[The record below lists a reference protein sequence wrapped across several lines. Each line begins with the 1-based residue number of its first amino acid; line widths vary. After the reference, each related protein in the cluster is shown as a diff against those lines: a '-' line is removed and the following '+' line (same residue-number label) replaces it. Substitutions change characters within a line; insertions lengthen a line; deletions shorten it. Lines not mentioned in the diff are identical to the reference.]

1 MAKQPSLTPQSQDFS
16 AWYNELVY
24 RAELVDLSPV
34 RGAFVIRPYG
44 WSLWENVQR
53 ELDAMFKATGH
64 ENLQF
69 PMLIPMSYFQ
79 REAQH
84 VEGFSPELAVVT
96 HAGGQ
101 ELEEPLAIRPTSETI
116 IGELYA
122 KWVQSYRDL
131 PLKYNQW
138 CNVMRWEMRTRPF
151 LRTTEFYWQEGH
163 TAHADEEEARAE
175 VRLMLDVYAEFAER
189 YAALP
194 VIRGEKTEGER
205 FAGAVQTLTIEAMM
219 RDGKALQS
227 GTSHYLGQ
235 NFAKAFDIKF
245 NDVNNEQAYAHTT
258 SWGLS
263 TRMIGAIIMG
273 HGDDAGLVLPPR
285 LAPVQVVVVPMGRSG
300 DEAGRARVAAEI
312 DRLLAELRGAGV
324 RVKVDERDAN
334 PGAKFYEWELKGVPL
349 RVEIGPKDLESGS
362 ALVKDRLASG
372 KESVPLSG
380 LAAYLVKELDA
391 FHDRL
396 FERARAFRDERTV
409 VASNYDELVAG
420 VERGFVIA
428 SHCGDPESERVIQEA
443 TKATVRCI
451 PLEGIDA
458 TGTKCVHTGR
468 PSAYPTKVVFAKA
481 Y

>member
-1 MAKQPSLTPQSQDFS
+1 
-16 AWYNELVY
+16 
-24 RAELVDLSPV
+24 
-34 RGAFVIRPYG
+34 
-44 WSLWENVQR
+44 
-53 ELDAMFKATGH
+53 
-64 ENLQF
+64 
-69 PMLIPMSYFQ
+69 
-79 REAQH
+79 
-84 VEGFSPELAVVT
+84 
-96 HAGGQ
+96 
-101 ELEEPLAIRPTSETI
+101 
-116 IGELYA
+116 
-122 KWVQSYRDL
+122 
-131 PLKYNQW
+131 
-138 CNVMRWEMRTRPF
+138 
-151 LRTTEFYWQEGH
+151 
-163 TAHADEEEARAE
+163 
-175 VRLMLDVYAEFAER
+175 
-189 YAALP
+189 
-194 VIRGEKTEGER
+194 
-205 FAGAVQTLTIEAMM
+205 
-219 RDGKALQS
+219 
-227 GTSHYLGQ
+227 
-235 NFAKAFDIKF
+235 
-245 NDVNNEQAYAHTT
+245 
-258 SWGLS
+258 
-263 TRMIGAIIMG
+263 MG

-312 DRLLAELRGAGV
+312 DRLLAELRRAGV
-324 RVKVDERDAN
+324 RVKVDEREIN

-380 LAAYLVKELDA
+380 LAAYLVAELDA

-396 FERARAFRDERTV
+396 FERARAFREERTV

-458 TGTKCVHTGR
+458 TGTTCIHTGR